1 MKRRC
6 WLIPHARHV
15 PSRPLSWNRS
25 PGTMATDAGTC
36 GATRDQSSRAT
47 ASLVISTVSELR
59 NVAVETAA
67 FQNEYSACSATERS
81 GALVGG
87 EHVVEDA
94 RVQRRREGMA
104 RDARV
109 VRVAAR
115 EEARVQGSA
124 VRRIGLDLLH
134 RSYRVGVDVHEQP
147 RGRVGHRI
155 RRRHRRRRRR
165 NFFSARATL
174 TPTRPPAP
182 IDLRALPIRHDLD
195 RSSLVTACRIYPREP
210 HRVALWTHR
219 RDARPSRSSISRALR
234 SPSMITATR
243 VVAVA
248 RRAPTSAT
256 AFSVGRAP
264 RTEAGFV
271 GTFTTPGHSRTSPA
285 LAPYLPRRPSSP
297 RLAFA
302 ILPDANARRSPRT
315 PSRKRSSAPRPSPSF
330 RCTV

>member
-1 MKRRC
+1 MTRASSASPRGKR
-6 WLIPHARHV
+6 HE
-15 PSRPLSWNRS
+15 SRL
-25 PGTMATDAGTC
+25 G
-36 GATRDQSSRAT
+36 RAT
-47 ASLVISTVSELR
+47 HRPGPSPPVVSR
-59 NVAVETAA
+59 RGRRPRTA
-67 FQNEYSACSATERS
+67 
-81 GALVGG
+81 
-87 EHVVEDA
+87 
-94 RVQRRREGMA
+94 
-104 RDARV
+104 
-109 VRVAAR
+109 
-115 EEARVQGSA
+115 
-124 VRRIGLDLLH
+124 
-134 RSYRVGVDVHEQP
+134 P
-147 RGRVGHRI
+147 RRVGHRI

-264 RTEAGFV
+264 EPRRIRR
-271 GTFTTPGHSRTSPA
+271 HLHDSRTLPDVARARSPTC
-285 LAPYLPRRPSSP
+285 LVVRRPRASHSP
-297 RLAFA
+297 SCRT
-302 ILPDANARRSPRT
+302 RTCRSPRT